1 MSRYKGR
8 SGAKSVERKF
18 PHIVEM
24 AVPLGGFGKRL
35 DDMHEWHRARDI
47 EPRHGRGWHEDECD
61 YVRASLIQRL
71 PPPLPLSSAV
81 PSCAVSH
88 RQIKSECLL
97 IFSHCFPPFVD
108 CVRGHKVDKRI
119 RVGVSYPLR

>member
-1 MSRYKGR
+1 MKCT
-8 SGAKSVERKF
+8 SGTVRVTSSHSAD
-18 PHIVEM
+18 
-24 AVPLGGFGKRL
+24 AGGTMINATMFAG
-35 DDMHEWHRARDI
+35 
-47 EPRHGRGWHEDECD
+47 
-61 YVRASLIQRL
+61 ASLIETL
-71 PPPLPLSSAV
+71 PSPLPLSSVV

-88 RQIKSECLL
+88 RQIKSECPL

>member
-47 EPRHGRGWHEDECD
+47 EPRHGRGRHEDECD
-61 YVRASLIQRL
+61 FIRWCFADPNIAAAFAAEFGG
-71 PPPLPLSSAV
+71 AV
-81 PSCAVSH
+81 M
-88 RQIKSECLL
+88 
-97 IFSHCFPPFVD
+97 
-108 CVRGHKVDKRI
+108 RGQ
-119 RVGVSYPLR
+119 S